1 MRKPIKTP
9 KPKRTV
15 TKKPSVKKPV
25 ATRIAVKKPAR
36 VKPIAAKANTI
47 GSSKILAK
55 IAAGK
60 RNLTDL
66 VIERDETRTL
76 TFESREFNAVFQP
89 FQPKSVD
96 DLKDILGVP
105 DEIAAKSPAIRR
117 FAPQAGAM
125 KRRTLGA
132 NLQARVI
139 SPDVLDD
146 KKASAAVRTHAFIT
160 AKQAAAQYIYGDSSR
175 IMHLRPLINRFLEL
189 KEAMIFIPIF
199 KNITIYNGGTLMV
212 APSAHVVW
220 ANNIKM
226 YGSGRIDSQGPL
238 TIRSATLQGNL

>member
-25 ATRIAVKKPAR
+25 ATRVAAKKPAR
-36 VKPIAAKANTI
+36 AKPVAAKANTI
-47 GSSKILAK
+47 GSSRILAK

-76 TFESREFNAVFQP
+76 TFESREFNAVFHP
-89 FQPKSVD
+89 FQPKTVD

-125 KRRTLGA
+125 KRPTLGA
-132 NLQARVI
+132 SLQARVI
-139 SPDVLDD
+139 SPDILDD
-146 KKASAAVRTHAFIT
+146 KKVSAAVRTEAFIT
-160 AKQAAAQYIYGDSSR
+160 AKHAAAQYIYGDSNR
-175 IMHLRPLINRFLEL
+175 VMHMRPLINRFLEL
-189 KEAMIFIPIF
+189 KDAMIFIPIF

-226 YGSGRIDSQGPL
+226 YGTGRIDSQGPL